1 VHILDEIA
9 IGAVFVL
16 ATALLHI
23 LSLVYL
29 YFYMSKTFQKTNGEQ
44 YSAVQI
50 VKILSIVI
58 FFILMIHTIEAWLW
72 ACLYWFLGEFSDF
85 GQALYF
91 SVVTSTTLGY
101 GDVTLSEQWQLLGS
115 CEAMGGLILFAV
127 STAFLI
133 DVVNELFKNPL
144 K

>member
-101 GDVTLSEQWQLLGS
+101 GDVTLSERKRLGIYTYFLTFHGNRLS
-115 CEAMGGLILFAV
+115 ISGAVWHSSLRQAMM
-127 STAFLI
+127 
-133 DVVNELFKNPL
+133 
-144 K
+144 